1 MKNYKC
7 IYHEGDLLEVGVI
20 DDRMMSVSLMFNN
33 EGAKIE
39 NIEKGV
45 IKVSRICGLYYYYI
59 YDSDKSFKEIIDY
72 IEQLHN
78 KGEQNE

>member
-20 DDRMMSVSLMFNN
+20 DDRMMNVSLMFNN

-39 NIEKGV
+39 NIEKGI
-45 IKVSRICGLYYYYI
+45 IKVSRSYNLYYYYI

>member
-7 IYHEGDLLEVGVI
+7 IYHERELLEVGVI
-20 DDRMMSVSLMFNN
+20 DDSMLNVTLMFNN

-39 NIEKGV
+39 NIEKGI
-45 IKVSRICGLYYYYI
+45 IKVSRSYNLYYYYI
-59 YDSDKSFKEIIDY
+59 YHSNKTYKEIIDY

-78 KGEQNE
+78 KDGE